1 MSLLLDRTFKR
12 TAFERHHPP
21 QQNPVHPS
29 SARDLLHLVI
39 TLSSTA
45 SASFEL
51 LRACAHTAFSRSIV
65 RRKVRRIAEQD
76 HSIVVS
82 FSEFYLPPN
91 PGGPPRPWNPGGP
104 PKPGGPPNPGGP
116 PAGGN
121 PAVIC
126 YLYCTR
132 SRPYVQLTRSTW
144 RTSTSTKTRRRS
156 SKAWRATEAWR
167 SAESSTRSSN
177 ARRRPGQTNW
187 QAASCRTCD
196 TRSSGQRRSSRR
208 PTRGSSKSRSRVGG
222 RWSVDGQRD
231 DVRAT
236 NDGESNGASL
246 LGLGDLLGCAG
257 RGLSSSSCAAEL
269 FCVGED
275 EVHVLRVLSARSLCI
290 APRRRTLSNASIC
303 PTICLPS

>member
-1 MSLLLDRTFKR
+1 MGFRMEVQCEKSVGENVDMVVGVVDIVGQAPDMSLLLDRTFKR

-126 YLYCTR
+126 
-132 SRPYVQLTRSTW
+132 
-144 RTSTSTKTRRRS
+144 
-156 SKAWRATEAWR
+156 
-167 SAESSTRSSN
+167 
-177 ARRRPGQTNW
+177 
-187 QAASCRTCD
+187 
-196 TRSSGQRRSSRR
+196 
-208 PTRGSSKSRSRVGG
+208 
-222 RWSVDGQRD
+222 
-231 DVRAT
+231 
-236 NDGESNGASL
+236 
-246 LGLGDLLGCAG
+246 
-257 RGLSSSSCAAEL
+257 
-269 FCVGED
+269 
-275 EVHVLRVLSARSLCI
+275 
-290 APRRRTLSNASIC
+290 
-303 PTICLPS
+303 